1 MQTLFVSWLLAPDYE
16 GTRAGHRVKP
26 YSALSAAGAAASSP
40 KVGVW
45 RPLIRPSK
53 RPDPPRA
60 ILDLFPLSSTPAPPR
75 AQAIAPRG
83 NPADHLPQENNP
95 SPSVEAPK
103 DLESDING
111 FYSQQTTVGSTY
123 VTAC

>member
-53 RPDPPRA
+53 RPDSPRV
-60 ILDLFPLSSTPAPPR
+60 ILDLFSLSSTPAPQEHRPSL
-75 AQAIAPRG
+75 QEAI
-83 NPADHLPQENNP
+83 
-95 SPSVEAPK
+95 
-103 DLESDING
+103 
-111 FYSQQTTVGSTY
+111 QQTIYHKRATLAPPWKPPKPSNPI
-123 VTAC
+123 